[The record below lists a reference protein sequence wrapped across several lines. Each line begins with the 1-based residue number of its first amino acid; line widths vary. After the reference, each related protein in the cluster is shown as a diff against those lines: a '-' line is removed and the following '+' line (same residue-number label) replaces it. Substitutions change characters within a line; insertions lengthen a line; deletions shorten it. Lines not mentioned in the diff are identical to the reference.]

1 VRGKGLNGFNVES
14 FWRNWESIVPPGR
27 KETEK
32 KGNTTVRARAKNHG
46 LGRMAFTLELQV
58 RPKPGI
64 QCEQAVV
71 PTPAAIPAIFQQK
84 LKEQD
89 VEMKL

>member
-1 VRGKGLNGFNVES
+1 MRGKGLNGFNVES

-32 KGNTTVRARAKNHG
+32 KANTTVRVRAKNHG
-46 LGRMAFTLELQV
+46 MGRMEFKLELQL

-64 QCEQAVV
+64 QNEQAIV
-71 PTPAAIPAIFQQK
+71 PKPTAIPAVSQQE

-89 VEMKL
+89 DEMKL